1 MGEVWYPTARKR
13 KKNLIMVNN
22 LRTKRFGMW
31 VSLPLALLLLVMAP
45 FGSALAVHHDFA
57 EVDHDGHQ
65 HSDFD
70 ICQWVEHHASGS
82 FTIQPIA
89 VAEPFPLAALQADF
103 NSALLPK
110 NISFST
116 ASPRAPPLS

>member
-1 MGEVWYPTARKR
+1 MERKGSLMTKTFKT
-13 KKNLIMVNN
+13 KK
-22 LRTKRFGMW
+22 FGMW
-31 VSLPLALLLLVMAP
+31 VSLPLALLLLVMVP

-70 ICQWVEHHASGS
+70 ICQWVEHHASGT

-89 VAEPFPLAALQADF
+89 VAEPFPLATLQTDLH
-103 NSALLPK
+103 SALLPK
-110 NISFST
+110 NISLLT

>member
-1 MGEVWYPTARKR
+1 
-13 KKNLIMVNN
+13 MVNN
-22 LRTKRFGMW
+22 LRAKRFGMW
-31 VSLPLALLLLVMAP
+31 VSLPLALLLLVMVP

-70 ICQWVEHHASGS
+70 ICQWVEHQASGS

-89 VAEPFPLAALQADF
+89 VAEPLPLATLQPDLNPAF
-103 NSALLPK
+103 LPK
-110 NISFST
+110 SISLST
-116 ASPRAPPLS
+116 ASPRAPPPSSRIS

>member
-1 MGEVWYPTARKR
+1 MTKALRE
-13 KKNLIMVNN
+13 KK
-22 LRTKRFGMW
+22 FGLW
-31 VSLPLALLLLVMAP
+31 ISIPLVLMLLVMVP

-89 VAEPFPLAALQADF
+89 VAEPLPLATLQADL
-103 NSALLPK
+103 NSVLLPK